1 MTTNKMLII
10 PIRAIP
16 MDIEILKTKE
26 IGRHGFMCKD
36 K

>member
-26 IGRHGFMCKD
+26 D
-36 K
+36 W